1 MEQSKESFK
10 ELLVF
15 GEEGEK
21 EVATYLIKKGINILP
36 LYQFNNDKAPLIINT
51 ESNYKSPDLTCF
63 QNGNCYFIEVK
74 TKRRWTICL
83 KTNRIETG
91 CSYRLYQEYFNLSK
105 KTKIKLYIIF
115 NHINNKPFN
124 QINENSSGFFA
135 VNIEEK
141 GRYWDG
147 INEKTG
153 KIIHEPTYFW
163 ELKKLKRLNIL
174 E

>member
-1 MEQSKESFK
+1 M
-10 ELLVF
+10 
-15 GEEGEK
+15 
-21 EVATYLIKKGINILP
+21 
-36 LYQFNNDKAPLIINT
+36 
-51 ESNYKSPDLTCF
+51 
-63 QNGNCYFIEVK
+63 
-74 TKRRWTICL
+74 
-83 KTNRIETG
+83 
-91 CSYRLYQEYFNLSK
+91 
-105 KTKIKLYIIF
+105 YIIF